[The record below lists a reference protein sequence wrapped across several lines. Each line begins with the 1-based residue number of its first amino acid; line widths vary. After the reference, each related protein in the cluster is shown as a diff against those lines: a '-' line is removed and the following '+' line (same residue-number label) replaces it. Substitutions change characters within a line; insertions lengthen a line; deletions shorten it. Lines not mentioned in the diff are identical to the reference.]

1 MWLTPGTKPMLTKN
15 NLHKTA
21 MDAVFGKI
29 RMNLGV
35 VPTLARED
43 RRIWLEIEDA
53 IAETVTIRVC
63 AKQSAVWPRVL
74 GITQDHERIVFVDY
88 EGSQD
93 IKQCQFYVLD
103 KPAWEQAL
111 DRRLKQHAIEYP
123 EHKFTV
129 VNNTPVFSLQ
139 RGQKGGL
146 FTGTDFRVEDVAD
159 YANDWTRLRPR
170 R

>member
-1 MWLTPGTKPMLTKN
+1 MFTKN
-15 NLHKTA
+15 NLHKAA

-35 VPTLARED
+35 TPGLARED
-43 RRIWLEIEDA
+43 RRVWLEIEDA

-63 AKQSAVWPRVL
+63 AKQNPVWPRL
-74 GITQDHERIVFVDY
+74 IGIAQEHERIVLVDY

-93 IKQCQFYVLD
+93 IKQCRFFVLD

-111 DRRLKQHAIEYP
+111 DRRLKQHANEYP

-139 RGQKGGL
+139 PGQKGGL
-146 FTGTDFRVEDVAD
+146 FTGIDFHVVDVKE
-159 YANDWTRLRPR
+159 YENDWNHLRPR

>member
-1 MWLTPGTKPMLTKN
+1 MLTKN

-53 IAETVTIRVC
+53 IATTVTIRVC

-93 IKQCQFYVLD
+93 IKQCRFYVLD

-111 DRRLKQHAIEYP
+111 DRRLKQHASEYP

-139 RGQKGGL
+139 PGQKGGL
-146 FTGTDFRVEDVAD
+146 FTGTDFRVEDVAE
-159 YANDWTRLRPR
+159 YENAWQRLRPR

>member
-1 MWLTPGTKPMLTKN
+1 MLTKN

-21 MDAVFGKI
+21 MDAVFAKI

-63 AKQSAVWPRVL
+63 AKQSTVWPRVL
-74 GITQDHERIVFVDY
+74 GIIQDHERIVFVDY
-88 EGSQD
+88 EGTQD
-93 IKQCQFYVLD
+93 IKQCRFYILD
-103 KPAWEQAL
+103 KSAWKTAL
-111 DRRLKQHAIEYP
+111 DRRLKVFASEYP

-129 VNNTPVFSLQ
+129 VNNTPVFAKQ
-139 RGQKGGL
+139 PGQKGGL
-146 FTGTDFRVEDVAD
+146 FTGIDFRIEDVAE
-159 YANDWTRLRPR
+159 YENDWNRLRPR